1 MRKNTTEII
10 VGLFISVGILCM
22 AYTSIKLG
30 KVELFNNDYYPIK
43 ASFTSVSGL
52 KEDTNVEI
60 AGVNIGKVKSI
71 ELKNY
76 QAIVTMLIKD
86 NIEIQ
91 DDAIASIKTNGL
103 LGEKYI
109 EILPGGSSEIIKPN
123 GVMLDTE
130 PPFDLIT
137 AIKKF
142 AIGGE

>member
-1 MRKNTTEII
+1 MKKNNIEII
-10 VGLFISVGILCM
+10 VGLFIFVGILCM

-30 KVELFNNDYYPIK
+30 KVEFFNNDYYPVK

-52 KEDTNVEI
+52 KENTDVEI
-60 AGVNIGKVKSI
+60 SGVKIGTVKDV
-71 ELKNY
+71 ELKDY
-76 QAIVTMLIKD
+76 QAIVTMLIKKD
-86 NIEIQ
+86 IKIQ

-109 EILPGGSSEIIKPN
+109 EILPGGSSNMIGPN
-123 GVMLDTE
+123 GIILDTE

-142 AIGGE
+142 AFDE